1 MGANLLVAQS
11 GGPSA
16 AINATVSGVAEFG
29 LVSNNIEKVLGAVNG
44 IQGVLNENF
53 IELCDILSSPRNM
66 QLLCQTPAAA
76 LGSCRLKLADV
87 DKDAQLYE
95 KIINIFRKHNIG
107 YFVYIGGNDSMD
119 TVRKLSLYIQQ
130 KGIDDIKV
138 MGAPKTIDNDLS
150 LTDHCPGF
158 GSAAKY
164 IATTFTE
171 LERDRA
177 VYNDQSITVVEVMGR
192 NAGWLTA
199 SSILA
204 KENGGHGP
212 QLIYLCEKPLSKE
225 KFIEDVKREMAKSLH
240 VIIAVSEGVKD
251 EQGRYLSESVQ
262 SGDEDVFGH
271 KYISGVANVLG
282 DIIRENI
289 SGAKVRSIELN
300 LMQRCS
306 ARNASLTDIYESRML
321 GQKAAACA
329 VEGKT
334 GRMASVERISNEP
347 YKVRYVDVDVAQV
360 ANLEK
365 TVPLEWITEDGCQVT
380 QEMLDYLRPL
390 IQGEV
395 NMTFINGTPEHIRL
409 Y

>member
-29 LVSNNIEKVLGAVNG
+29 LISNNIEKVLGAVNG

-53 IELCDILSSPRNM
+53 IELCDTLSSPRNM

-87 DKDAQLYE
+87 DKDAELYE

-119 TVRKLSLYIQQ
+119 TVRKLSLYIEQ

-199 SSILA
+199 ASILA
-204 KENGGHGP
+204 KENGGNGP

-289 SGAKVRSIELN
+289 AGAKVRAIELN

-334 GRMASVERISNEP
+334 GRMASVERVSNEP

-380 QEMLDYLRPL
+380 NEMLEYLRPL